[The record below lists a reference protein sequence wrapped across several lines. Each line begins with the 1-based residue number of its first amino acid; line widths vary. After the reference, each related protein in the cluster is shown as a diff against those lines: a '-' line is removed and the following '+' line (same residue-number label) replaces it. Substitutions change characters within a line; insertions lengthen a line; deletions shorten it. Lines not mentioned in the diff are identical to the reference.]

1 MAETVVS
8 IHRKQDLRSARA
20 LAEHCRLKLRAPPSA
35 VTDQV
40 IQRLADM
47 SGGERVRRQNEMA
60 RFHAELELEGA
71 QLREE
76 MTAEMARILTLLDAA
91 EAFVKARNAFN
102 AALATPSALRAT
114 STPPKGGPAK
124 ETLRT

>member
-35 VTDQV
+35 VTVQV
-40 IQRLADM
+40 IERLADM
-47 SGGERVRRQNEMA
+47 LGEERVWRHNEMA
-60 RFHAELELEGA
+60 RFRAELEHEGA

-76 MTAEMARILTLLDAA
+76 MTAETARILTLLDAA
-91 EAFVKARNAFN
+91 EAFVKARKALNE
-102 AALATPSALRAT
+102 ALAARGRA
-114 STPPKGGPAK
+114 
-124 ETLRT
+124 